1 MVDILAIGVHPD
13 DVELSCAGTLL
24 KHMAAGYTAGII
36 DLTQGEL
43 GTRGS
48 AELRLREAEK
58 AAQVLGVKFREN
70 LGMADGFF
78 VNDRLH
84 QYKLIEKIRQYRPK
98 IVLCNAVRD
107 RHSDHGRAAELVR
120 DSCFYSGLRK
130 IETAYNHEVQEPW
143 RPTAVYHYIQDRA
156 LEPDVI
162 VDVTPFVEK
171 KMEAIRAF
179 NSQFYKPGSEEPETP
194 ISTKDFFDVVT
205 AKMRVWGRTIGVE
218 FGEGFTTERIIG
230 VDDLVTLK

>member
-1 MVDILAIGVHPD
+1 
-13 DVELSCAGTLL
+13 
-24 KHMAAGYTAGII
+24 MAAGFTVGII

-48 AELRLREAEK
+48 AELRLLEAEK
-58 AAQVLGVKFREN
+58 AAQVLGVEFREN

-120 DSCFYSGLRK
+120 DSCFYS
-130 IETAYNHEVQEPW
+130 
-143 RPTAVYHYIQDRA
+143 
-156 LEPDVI
+156 
-162 VDVTPFVEK
+162 
-171 KMEAIRAF
+171 
-179 NSQFYKPGSEEPETP
+179 
-194 ISTKDFFDVVT
+194 
-205 AKMRVWGRTIGVE
+205 
-218 FGEGFTTERIIG
+218 
-230 VDDLVTLK
+230 